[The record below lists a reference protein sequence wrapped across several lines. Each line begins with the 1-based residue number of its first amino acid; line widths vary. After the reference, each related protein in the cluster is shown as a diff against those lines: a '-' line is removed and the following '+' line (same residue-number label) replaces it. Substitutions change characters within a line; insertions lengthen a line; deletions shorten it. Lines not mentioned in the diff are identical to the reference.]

1 MLWTHQVEITPVTHR
16 EESCHRELEYMEL
29 CICILVG
36 NVYKNQKK
44 WFVMYFAYLLSLRS
58 STRLSQF
65 LKAASFLMKNI
76 YSSFRAILF
85 CFEMLTKELKIRS
98 ILIINLN
105 IYLENIFKI
114 GKMNGQIWITLR
126 FCKTKIGKIIHCK
139 VRLISSKPNKLSK
152 KGSWVEI
159 LN

>member
-1 MLWTHQVEITPVTHR
+1 MLWTHLVEITPVTHR

-44 WFVMYFAYLLSLRS
+44 LFVMYFAYILSLRS
-58 STRLSQF
+58 FTRLSQF
-65 LKAASFLMKNI
+65 LKAASFLMQNI
-76 YSSFRAILF
+76 YSSLRAILF
-85 CFEMLTKELKIRS
+85 CFEKLTKELKIRS

-105 IYLENIFKI
+105 IHLENIFKI
-114 GKMNGQIWITLR
+114 GKMNGK
-126 FCKTKIGKIIHCK
+126 KTKIGKIIHCK

-152 KGSWVEI
+152 KKGSWVEI
-159 LN
+159 LKY